1 MKDGICKYALSLAGN
16 DALAAIEPERAGL
29 DPKDF
34 PLDTVDR
41 NSGGQDVL
49 LAEGDDRR
57 TFEEAAAGI
66 LDTINPELVN
76 DSLYISVAIFSDGET
91 FSDSLSFSAEF
102 FRKMALLKLRMDI
115 SVYAS

>member
-16 DALAAIEPERAGL
+16 DALAAIEPERVGL

-41 NSGGQDVL
+41 NSSGQDVL

-57 TFEEAAAGI
+57 SFEEALQAFLTRSI
-66 LDTINPELVN
+66 P
-76 DSLYISVAIFSDGET
+76 SL
-91 FSDSLSFSAEF
+91 
-102 FRKMALLKLRMDI
+102 
-115 SVYAS
+115 